1 MCNLY
6 TPSPRERISMRFQV
20 GAPVKPYGTYV
31 APLKDGPYLRA
42 DGRIEVGQWGMI
54 PPDSETRKPQMKVG
68 RPKEGEKQKH
78 KPLSTNNARRERL
91 HVAKTYSG
99 PWERG
104 QRCLIPAENFTEPYW
119 GTEEHIAWTFAR
131 ADGAPWALAG
141 IWAEWI
147 DPQTGEV
154 VPSFSMITQN
164 CDAHPLLKLMHKPE
178 RDKLGNV
185 LPPEK
190 QDKRAVVPIEPH
202 HWDQWLNGT
211 VDQAATLIQLPA
223 LELFTHGAANPAKH
237 VDLGI

>member
-1 MCNLY
+1 MAPSCVISDNWRICNLY
-6 TPSPRERISMRFQV
+6 TPSPRERISMRFQI

-68 RPKEGEKQKH
+68 RPKDGEKQKY

-99 PWERG
+99 PWEGG

-119 GTEEHIAWTFAR
+119 GTDEHIAWTFAR

-147 DPQTGEV
+147 DPLTGEV
-154 VPSFSMITQN
+154 VPSFSN
-164 CDAHPLLKLMHKPE
+164 DHPELRRAPVAEADAQAGAGQIGQRPSTRKA
-178 RDKLGNV
+178 RQAGSSSD
-185 LPPEK
+185 
-190 QDKRAVVPIEPH
+190 RA
-202 HWDQWLNGT
+202 
-211 VDQAATLIQLPA
+211 PA
-223 LELFTHGAANPAKH
+223 LGPMAQRDRRSGSGADSTSGA
-237 VDLGI
+237 